1 MRLGLFRQQSGGP
14 FEFTDGLGIFSERQQ
29 AGTQEQAGG
38 SLIRLK
44 SKRLAKS
51 RDSLGVIPAQQS
63 NDSKIVI
70 DERVSDTL
78 PQGKRK
84 SAFSR
89 NKIA

>member
-1 MRLGLFRQQSGGP
+1 
-14 FEFTDGLGIFSERQQ
+14 
-29 AGTQEQAGG
+29 
-38 SLIRLK
+38 
-44 SKRLAKS
+44 
-51 RDSLGVIPAQQS
+51 VIPAQQS
-63 NDSKIVI
+63 NDPKIVI